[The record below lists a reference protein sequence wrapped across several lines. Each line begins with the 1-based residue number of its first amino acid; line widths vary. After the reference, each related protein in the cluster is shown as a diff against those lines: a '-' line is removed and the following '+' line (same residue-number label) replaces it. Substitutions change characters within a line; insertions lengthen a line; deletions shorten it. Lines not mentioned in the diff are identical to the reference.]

1 MYFFAIITSYLFFSI
16 KIRITQNSSRAT
28 QSNYFK
34 EQIVLDNV
42 RNGLQ
47 SIDWVWT
54 WTNMHINETLS
65 MQIWLLRNRLIMI
78 SSSVKNIADNW
89 PILSQIKMSIGVKIG
104 NFLASFNVLIKVQS
118 EIRWSDCF
126 LSRLML
132 KNYDRVLL

>member
-118 EIRWSDCF
+118 EIRWSDC
-126 LSRLML
+126 S
-132 KNYDRVLL
+132 YHA